1 MTAAK
6 ALPEVEALAAGG
18 TPGALCRHPRPE
30 RDPLP
35 PSLPYRWPDPDRDY
49 TNGAFIAGAA
59 DYPPRWTEA
68 AAAFRTG
75 LGRRA
80 DLDLAYGPSPREKL
94 DLFLPEGTPKGVVVF
109 VHGGYWHLF
118 SKAHWSHLAAGPL
131 ARGYAVAMPSYTLA
145 PAARLAEMT
154 SEIARACWFV
164 GTRVPG
170 PMVVTGHSAGGH
182 LSARMGCAD
191 IPVPVLRVV
200 PISPLSELGPLMATE
215 MNRTLKIDA
224 AEAALESP
232 ARLALRDGVTAHV
245 WVGAD
250 ERPAFL
256 MQARVLAEEWGCPWT
271 ADPGHNH
278 FSVIDALADPA
289 SPLCDVLLKGL

>member
-1 MTAAK
+1 M
-6 ALPEVEALAAGG
+6 
-18 TPGALCRHPRPE
+18 
-30 RDPLP
+30 P

-49 TNGAFIAGAA
+49 ANGAFIPGAA

-68 AAAFRTG
+68 AAGFRQS

-145 PAARLAEMT
+145 PAARIAEIT
-154 SEIARACWFV
+154 AEIARACWFV
-164 GTRVPG
+164 GTRVQG

-182 LSARMGCAD
+182 LSARMGNVD
-191 IPVPVLRVV
+191 MPVPVARVV
-200 PISPLSELGPLMATE
+200 PISPLAELGPLIATE
-215 MNRTLKIDA
+215 MNQTLKIDSE
-224 AEAALESP
+224 EAARESP
-232 ARLALRDGVTAHV
+232 ARHALRDGVTAHV
-245 WVGAD
+245 WVGAE

-256 MQARVLAEEWGCPWT
+256 MQARTLSEEWACPWT
-271 ADPGHNH
+271 ADPGHHH
-278 FSVIDALADPA
+278 FSVIDGLADPS
-289 SPLCDVLLKGL
+289 SPLCEVLLEGL